1 MKYNL
6 ANIIHE
12 KDFRQKCGKLISK
25 QCQVELKEVKLTRSG
40 KQNRALHVFFTIISN
55 ELNELGMEF
64 QYTGLKGSTLST
76 RYTPNLVKEFFW
88 RPVQIALFNIQS
100 TTKIDTQQIN
110 EVNDVIV
117 KFFAERGVELY
128 FPSIESLMD

>member
-1 MKYNL
+1 MKYDL
-6 ANIIHE
+6 
-12 KDFRQKCGKLISK
+12 SK
-25 QCQVELKEVKLTRSG
+25 PIDLQRFKNDVTKVTAMNKVVELKEVKLTRSG

-55 ELNELGMEF
+55 ELNELGHEF

-88 RPVQIALFNIQS
+88 RPLQMALFNIQS

-110 EVNDVIV
+110 EINEVVIRY
-117 KFFAERGVELY
+117 FAERGVELF
-128 FPSIESLMD
+128 FPSIESLME

>member
-1 MKYNL
+1 MKYDL
-6 ANIIHE
+6 
-12 KDFRQKCGKLISK
+12 SK
-25 QCQVELKEVKLTRSG
+25 QIDLQRFKNDVTKVTAMTKTVELKEVKLTRSG

-76 RYTPNLVKEFFW
+76 RYTPHLVKEFFW

-110 EVNDVIV
+110 EINEVVI
-117 KFFAERGVELY
+117 KFFAERGVELF
-128 FPSIESLMD
+128 FPSLESLME

>member
-1 MKYNL
+1 MKYDL
-6 ANIIHE
+6 
-12 KDFRQKCGKLISK
+12 SK
-25 QCQVELKEVKLTRSG
+25 PIDLQRFKNDVTKVTAMNKVVELKEVKLTRSG

-55 ELNELGMEF
+55 ELNELGHEF

-88 RPVQIALFNIQS
+88 RPVQMALFNIQS

-110 EVNDVIV
+110 EINEVIIRY
-117 KFFAERGVELY
+117 FAERGVELF
-128 FPSIESLMD
+128 FPSIESLME

>member
-1 MKYNL
+1 MKYDLSNKTHIDSFK
-6 ANIIHE
+6 N
-12 KDFRQKCGKLISK
+12 QSNKLLSK
-25 QCQVELKEVKLTRSG
+25 GCQVELKEVKLTRSG

-110 EVNDVIV
+110 EINEVIIRY
-117 KFFAERGVELY
+117 FAERGVELF
-128 FPSIESLMD
+128 FPSIESLME

>member
-1 MKYNL
+1 MKYDL
-6 ANIIHE
+6 
-12 KDFRQKCGKLISK
+12 SK
-25 QCQVELKEVKLTRSG
+25 PIDVQRFKNAATKVIAMTKSVELKEVRITRSM

-76 RYTPNLVKEFFW
+76 RYTPHLVKEFFW
-88 RPVQIALFNIQS
+88 RPVQIALFDIQS
-100 TTKIDTQQIN
+100 TTKIDTKQIN
-110 EVNDVIV
+110 EINDVII

-128 FPSIESLMD
+128 FPSIESLLA

>member
-1 MKYNL
+1 MKYDL
-6 ANIIHE
+6 
-12 KDFRQKCGKLISK
+12 SK
-25 QCQVELKEVKLTRSG
+25 PIDLQRFKNDTTKVIAMAKVVELKEVKLTRSG
-40 KQNRALHVFFTIISN
+40 KQNRSLHVFFTIISN

-76 RYTPNLVKEFFW
+76 RYTPHLVKEFFW

-110 EVNDVIV
+110 EVNDVII
-117 KFFAERGVELY
+117 KFFAEKGIELY